1 MIKTNRNTCNPKDPT
16 CCRVP
21 QCSVTGTVGQGTS
34 GFNPA
39 GFTGSFT
46 GYGKPPSLTGSGS
59 QISQTG
65 YSSMYMYIE
74 YLFYLYLCYTS

>member
-1 MIKTNRNTCNPKDPT
+1 MIFWHCFRCGKFENIPLGCQYVPDPKDPT

-39 GFTGSFT
+39 GFSGSFT
-46 GYGKPPSLTGSGS
+46 GYGKPPALTGSGS

-65 YSSMYMYIE
+65 YSSRHP
-74 YLFYLYLCYTS
+74 